1 MTRGITARPY
11 LLAQVGLGP
20 ATLNLVIFPPLVN
33 VNLNSPGK
41 AESQKKQC
49 FESEKYERCQDSV
62 LELFP
67 TSSGQNFPTKHKDL
81 RNKEEM
87 VDFGSAAPT

>member
-1 MTRGITARPY
+1 MTAHSY

-20 ATLNLVIFPPLVN
+20 ATLNLIFPPLVN

-41 AESQKKQC
+41 AESHKKKC